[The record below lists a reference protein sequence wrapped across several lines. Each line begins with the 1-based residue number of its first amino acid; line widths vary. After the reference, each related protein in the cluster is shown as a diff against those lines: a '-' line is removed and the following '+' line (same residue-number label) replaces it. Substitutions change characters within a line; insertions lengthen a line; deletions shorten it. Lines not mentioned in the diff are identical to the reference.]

1 MIYSDLIYFGDIIK
15 VFSQPMENLVVFLL
29 VIVRS
34 LLFEISLHEKF
45 ATNGKN
51 ISHKVLV
58 SEKVFNTLDS
68 IMAHLFF
75 FFLWV
80 IYHITYKLVTG
91 TSPLL

>member
-1 MIYSDLIYFGDIIK
+1 MIYRDLIYFGDIIK

-51 ISHKVLV
+51 ISQGL
-58 SEKVFNTLDS
+58 
-68 IMAHLFF
+68 
-75 FFLWV
+75 
-80 IYHITYKLVTG
+80 G
-91 TSPLL
+91 Q